1 MEIQFLP
8 KEGLK
13 IKTKEVTFLAPPFG
27 KIDCDVILAFS
38 QKEIPATDKMA
49 FYGPGEYEIS
59 GVSIKGIMENGT
71 LLYSIS
77 EDTQKI
83 LLGRSTASLTDMK
96 DTEGYTAVIVR
107 IDTKATENLLSG
119 VSSEIVV
126 LYGDSCEEGLD
137 PTTIKKTEKI
147 NLKKIEELKE
157 FTVILGK

>member
-27 KIDCDVILAFS
+27 KIDCDVILSFS
-38 QKEIPATDKMA
+38 QKDIPETDKMA
-49 FYGPGEYEIS
+49 LYGPGEYEIS
-59 GVSIKGIMENGT
+59 GVSIKGINENGT

-83 LLGRSTASLTDMK
+83 LLGGTTASLTDMK
-96 DTEGYTAVIVR
+96 DTEGYTVAIVR
-107 IDTKATENLLSG
+107 VDAKVTENLLSG

-126 LYGDSCEEGLD
+126 LYGDSAEEGLD
-137 PTTIKKTEKI
+137 PTTIKKTDKI
-147 NLKKIEELKE
+147 NLKKIEELKG
-157 FTVILGK
+157 FTVVLSR